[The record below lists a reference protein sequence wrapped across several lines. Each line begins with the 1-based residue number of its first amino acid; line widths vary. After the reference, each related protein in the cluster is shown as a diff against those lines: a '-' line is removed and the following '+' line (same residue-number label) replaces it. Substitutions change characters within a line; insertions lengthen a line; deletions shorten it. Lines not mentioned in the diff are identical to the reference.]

1 MPVKPSTKEEEY
13 IAKLEAEKLKK
24 LAEERERN
32 LAQKQKEELKQ
43 LHWMRCPKCGMELQ
57 TITYSDIEIDRCFS
71 CNGTWLDAGELEKI
85 AGAEE
90 KNRGML
96 SSLLKIFK

>member
-24 LAEERERN
+24 IAEERERN

-57 TITYSDIEIDRCFS
+57 TIKYQTIEIDRCFS
-71 CNGTWLDAGELEKI
+71 CNGTWLDEGELEKV
-85 AGAEE
+85 AGAEQE
-90 KNRGML
+90 HRGAL
-96 SSLLKIFK
+96 ASLLKIFK